1 MSGSHLATV
10 QQSLLKPAGLSDQ
23 SLMYILEG
31 MLKPGIDAADI
42 FLQSSVSEHWALE
55 DGVVKDGSYAANRGF
70 GLRAISGE
78 KSGFAYSDA
87 IDENLIEH
95 AAASASSIV
104 KHLGAATKHIM
115 VQDVAAPVLYQ
126 PNNPLLSL
134 NDTAKIALLE
144 KMDRLARAKDSRVKK
159 VFISLSGEYDNVL
172 VAHSSGIVS
181 GDIRPLVNLRIE
193 VIVEQNG
200 RRERGSYAGGGRFD
214 YSFFSEDIAVHYVNE
229 AVRRAVLNLD
239 SESAP
244 AGNFPVILGA
254 GWPAVLLHEAIG
266 HGLEGD
272 SCRKGTSVFADL
284 MGEKI
289 ASTICTVVDDGTLVN
304 SRGSLA
310 VDDEGVPGKYT
321 TLIADGKL
329 VSFMQ
334 DRISAAITGAELT
347 GNGRR
352 ESYAHQ
358 PLVRMTNT
366 YMLPGKS
373 TRDEIIASMDR
384 GLLAVDFS
392 GGQVDTTSGQFVFT
406 TSEAYWVEGGKIAY
420 PVKQATLIGDGAGVL
435 KGISMVGDDLAMD
448 SGIGTCGKGGQ
459 SVPVSVGQPTIKV
472 DSITIGGAKA

>member
-1 MSGSHLATV
+1 LSDFHLTTV
-10 QQSLLKPAGLSDQ
+10 QQSLLQPSGLSDQ
-23 SLMYILEG
+23 SLMHVLEG

-42 FLQSSVSEHWALE
+42 FLQSSVSELWALE
-55 DGVVKDGSYAANRGF
+55 DGMVKDGSYAANRGF

-87 IDENLIEH
+87 IDKNLIEH
-95 AAASASSIV
+95 AASAASSIV
-104 KHLGAATKHIM
+104 KHLGASTKHIL
-115 VQDVAAPVLYQ
+115 VHDVATPVLYQ

-134 NDTAKIALLE
+134 SDAAKIALLE
-144 KMDRLARAKDSRVKK
+144 KMDRLARAKDLRVKK

-193 VIVEQNG
+193 VIVEQDG
-200 RRERGSYAGGGRFD
+200 RRERGSYAGGGRYD
-214 YSFFSEDIAVHYVNE
+214 YKFFSEEIVEHYVSE
-229 AVRRAVLNLD
+229 AVRRALLNLD

-284 MGEKI
+284 MGEQI
-289 ASTICTVVDDGTLVN
+289 ASNICTVVDDGTLVN

-310 VDDEGVPGKYT
+310 VDDEGVPGKCT
-321 TLIADGKL
+321 TLIAEGKL
-329 VSFMQ
+329 VAFMQ
-334 DRISAAITGAELT
+334 DRLSAALTGAELT

-406 TSEAYWVEGGKIAY
+406 TSEAYWVENGKIAY
-420 PVKQATLIGDGAGVL
+420 PVKQATLIGDGASVL
-435 KGISMVGDDLAMD
+435 KGISMVGNDLAMD

-459 SVPVSVGQPTIKV
+459 SVPVSVGQPTIRV
-472 DSITIGGAKA
+472 DGITIGGAKA